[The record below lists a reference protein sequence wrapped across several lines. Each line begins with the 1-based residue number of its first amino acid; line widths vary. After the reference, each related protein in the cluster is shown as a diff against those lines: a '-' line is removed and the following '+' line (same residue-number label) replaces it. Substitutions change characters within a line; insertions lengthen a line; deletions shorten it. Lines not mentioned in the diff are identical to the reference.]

1 MPLHRRDVQ
10 KMDVHFLDIVSRLL
24 TRRRGATTI
33 RLSRWKLRLPF
44 VGRWHGEELEIKL
57 REDND
62 AGR

>member
-1 MPLHRRDVQ
+1 MGFQNKDVE

-44 VGRWHGEELEIKL
+44 FGRMHGEEWTIKM
-57 REDND
+57 REDDD